1 MKIGVQTLKGQKH
14 SLEVQENDT
23 ILAVKQRISSEL
35 GLGDA
40 SEQKLI
46 YLGKIL
52 TDAQTVASVG
62 MKENAVLV
70 IMLSKL
76 QKKPAVAE
84 APTAAPAAAAAAPAP
99 AAAAATPAA
108 APAATPAAQ
117 PAAATPV
124 PAAAA
129 DVPASQPA
137 AATPA
142 PAAPAAAAPSSLAAN
157 AASSVAM
164 GSAYEE
170 SVMNLMSLGFER
182 QQVVDALRAAFNNA
196 DRAAEYLFGPESVL
210 RAALAQAGPAGNAAP
225 RPQQPQAPAQAP
237 APQQQQQ
244 QQQPQQ
250 GGGQNANELLDMA
263 GAAGV
268 DAATLSQ
275 LRQVLQSNP
284 ALVPMLLQQVA
295 SSSPEVMAQLG
306 NNPQALQQLLAGL
319 AAGGGGGG
327 AGGRQ
332 GGGGRQAIQVTE
344 AELQQIQ
351 NLQNLGFSRQV
362 CLEAWLLC
370 DRNEELAA
378 NYLFENGAAMMED
391 AGGDGEDGE
400 GEYEDEAMGH
410 EHGEDDED
418 DEGNIDGPYFE

>member
-1 MKIGVQTLKGQKH
+1 
-14 SLEVQENDT
+14 
-23 ILAVKQRISSEL
+23 
-35 GLGDA
+35 
-40 SEQKLI
+40 
-46 YLGKIL
+46 
-52 TDAQTVASVG
+52 
-62 MKENAVLV
+62 
-70 IMLSKL
+70 
-76 QKKPAVAE
+76 
-84 APTAAPAAAAAAPAP
+84 
-99 AAAAATPAA
+99 
-108 APAATPAAQ
+108 
-117 PAAATPV
+117 
-124 PAAAA
+124 
-129 DVPASQPA
+129 
-137 AATPA
+137 
-142 PAAPAAAAPSSLAAN
+142 
-157 AASSVAM
+157 
-164 GSAYEE
+164 
-170 SVMNLMSLGFER
+170 MNLMSLGFER